1 MLYIGVIGA
10 NECTQ
15 EIYSIAEKVG
25 SLIAEKSAVLV
36 CGGRMGVMEA
46 ASKGAKK
53 SNGKTIGILPGL
65 NRNEANDYIDYPIA
79 TGIGQARN
87 LIVVLNSDA
96 IIAVGGEFG
105 TLSEIALALKHGIP
119 VVALNSWSLEKIY
132 DGKEIDNF
140 LRVDKAE
147 EAVMKAFELA
157 QKKSHKKRF
166 NHGRST

>member
-10 NECTQ
+10 NECSQ
-15 EIYSIAEKVG
+15 KIYDVAEKVG

-53 SNGKTIGILPGL
+53 SKGKTIGILPGL
-65 NRNEANDYIDYPIA
+65 YRNEANDYIDYPIA

-119 VVALNSWSLEKIY
+119 VVALHSWSLEKIY
-132 DGKEIDNF
+132 DGKETVQF
-140 LRVDKAE
+140 FPVGTAE
-147 EAVMKAFELA
+147 EAVIKAFELA
-157 QKKSHKKRF
+157 QKKESIKEI
-166 NHGRST
+166 SE

>member
-10 NECTQ
+10 NECNQ
-15 EIYSIAEKVG
+15 KIYDIAEKVG

-65 NRNEANDYIDYPIA
+65 NRNEANGYIDYPIA
-79 TGIGQARN
+79 SGIGQSRN

-119 VVALNSWSLEKIY
+119 VVALHSWSLEKIY
-132 DGKEIDNF
+132 DGKEPIQF
-140 LRVDKAE
+140 FPVDTAE
-147 EAVMKAFELA
+147 EAAIKAFELA
-157 QKKSHKKRF
+157 QKKREH
-166 NHGRST
+166 

>member
-10 NECTQ
+10 NECNQ
-15 EIYSIAEKVG
+15 KIYDIAEKVG
-25 SLIAEKSAVLV
+25 SLIAKKSAVLV

-132 DGKEIDNF
+132 DGKETVHFSPVNN
-140 LRVDKAE
+140 AE
-147 EAVMKAFELA
+147 EAVIKAFELA
-157 QKKSHKKRF
+157 QKKENIKEISE
-166 NHGRST
+166 